1 MSISPPIRR
10 LSVSSASRQEE
21 LINAYEAEE
30 ERIINLLSRKLE
42 KLREEKIG
50 LENTLEAESESHVN
64 RLTRE
69 LTALRLAQQQQ
80 QQQESGGS
88 GSNGMMSV
96 STSPEARF
104 GFRSPSDP
112 ADPTFETMLEALKRE
127 NEQLRGRLVST
138 ERNYIRITRLN
149 DIYREELIDHRRRL
163 GLSVDDLVGR
173 HSDPLSQPTHLRT
186 DSLSSPASP
195 TSVIHRPSAG
205 PSRPATNGVPIPRS
219 ASQLYRPVHNNISE
233 INTPLS
239 HSPSSADSPSP
250 FLFSPATSTNPASY
264 ISTNTNITS
273 PGSSESWTIHNAV
286 VAAQTLTYPSVPPP
300 SLASSV
306 GSPTTSTLNQHGIP
320 SPLEPASRRNSA
332 TQRGSSRTAESG
344 NLRPGNASG
353 STSHRVS
360 VERGGR
366 IAETGTL
373 MPRSRA
379 GSNSISSST
388 TEAPAANRARGYRV
402 GGFRIGFFDSEN

>member
-1 MSISPPIRR
+1 MMSISPPIRR
-10 LSVSSASRQEE
+10 LSMSSANRQEE

-64 RLTRE
+64 RLSRE

-80 QQQESGGS
+80 QLENGGP
-88 GSNGMMSV
+88 GTMSV
-96 STSPEARF
+96 GVSPEARF
-104 GFRSPSDP
+104 GIRSPTDP
-112 ADPTFETMLEALKRE
+112 SFDTMLEALKRE
-127 NEQLRGRLVST
+127 NEQLRDRLVSA
-138 ERNYIRITRLN
+138 ERNYIRATRLN

-163 GLSVDDLVGR
+163 GQSVDDLIGH
-173 HSDPLSQPTHLRT
+173 HSDPLSQPTHHRT
-186 DSLSSPASP
+186 GSLSSAASP
-195 TSVIHRPSAG
+195 NSVIHHPSAA
-205 PSRPATNGVPIPRS
+205 PSRPATNGVPIPRPP
-219 ASQLYRPVHNNISE
+219 SQLYRPVHNTISE
-233 INTPLS
+233 SNTPLS

-250 FLFSPATSTNPASY
+250 FPFSPVTSTNPASY

-273 PGSSESWTIHNAV
+273 PGSSESWTIHNAM

-306 GSPTTSTLNQHGIP
+306 GSPTASTLHQYGLP
-320 SPLEPASRRNSA
+320 SHSPRESASRRDSLTRRSSA
-332 TQRGSSRTAESG
+332 SRAAETG
-344 NLRPGNASG
+344 NLRTGNPSG

-360 VERGGR
+360 IERGGR
-366 IAETGTL
+366 VAETGTL

-379 GSNSISSST
+379 GSHSINSST
-388 TEAPAANRARGYRV
+388 TEAPPASRARGFRV

>member
-10 LSVSSASRQEE
+10 LSMNSASRQEE

-80 QQQESGGS
+80 QQENGGISGT
-88 GSNGMMSV
+88 MSV
-96 STSPEARF
+96 SISPEARF
-104 GFRSPSDP
+104 GFRSPEDP
-112 ADPTFETMLEALKRE
+112 ADPTFETMLEALRRE
-127 NEQLRGRLVST
+127 NEQLRNRLVSA
-138 ERNYIRITRLN
+138 ERNYIRATRLN

-163 GLSVDDLVGR
+163 GLSVDDLIGH
-173 HSDPLSQPTHLRT
+173 HSDPLSQPNHHRT
-186 DSLSSPASP
+186 GSLSSAASLN
-195 TSVIHRPSAG
+195 SVIHHPSAG
-205 PSRPATNGVPIPRS
+205 PSRPATNGVPIPRP

-233 INTPLS
+233 SNTPLS
-239 HSPSSADSPSP
+239 HSPSSAESPSP
-250 FLFSPATSTNPASY
+250 FPFSPVTSTNPASY

-273 PGSSESWTIHNAV
+273 PGSSESWTIHNAM

-306 GSPTTSTLNQHGIP
+306 GSPTTSTLHQHGLP
-320 SPLEPASRRNSA
+320 SHSPLEPASRRDSL
-332 TQRGSSRTAESG
+332 TRRTSRAPETG
-344 NLRPGNASG
+344 NLRTGNASG

-379 GSNSISSST
+379 GSHSISSST
-388 TEAPAANRARGYRV
+388 TEAPSANRTRGFRV